1 MSSMRAKNLAQLARV
16 LQKLTVRNRF
26 IAATA
31 LAGLL
36 VLSGCGSP
44 QGVSSSP
51 SGFGMLASAPS
62 ANAAG
67 QESAPALTELKLA
80 ESSVVGGASTTIT
93 VTLAR
98 PAPAGGVR
106 ILITS
111 SEAAVV
117 QTPSSLEIKS
127 GQSSVDFSV
136 STSAVTAAVPVIVSA
151 QAENSTVGAN
161 LSVRPPASAPFTV
174 TVLPAAVTVQQ
185 GKSGS
190 ATATT
195 KINAGFNHSLQM
207 SASGEPS
214 GVSVSLN
221 PQAIPAP
228 GAGTSAISISVA
240 SSVQT
245 GSYPLTVTAS
255 EGTVSAA
262 AKTTLNVISGTT
274 NPNAKFKG
282 CWYRQKGH
290 RYQAVD
296 VSVGNPGT
304 YPFNAI
310 LYRGATCNPNDFA
323 DQFGFGQML
332 NFGGFGYTFWFT
344 DFRDQTNMSAL
355 WYVGSENSQCV
366 NYATA
371 PNC

>member
-1 MSSMRAKNLAQLARV
+1 MPTNNLASVARI
-16 LQKLTVRNRF
+16 LRNLTVRNRLGA
-26 IAATA
+26 IAV

-36 VLSGCGSP
+36 ASSGCGSP

-51 SGFGMLASAPS
+51 GGFGMLASTPS
-62 ANAAG
+62 ASAAG
-67 QESAPALTELKLA
+67 PESAPALAELKLA
-80 ESSVVGGASTTIT
+80 ESSAVGGAPTTIT
-93 VTLAR
+93 VTLAY
-98 PAPAGGVR
+98 PAPAGGTK
-106 ILITS
+106 ILLTS
-111 SEAAVV
+111 SEPAVV
-117 QTPSSLEIKS
+117 KTPSSLEIES
-127 GQSSVDFSV
+127 GQSNVDLAI
-136 STSAVTAAVPVIVSA
+136 STSAVTAAVSVTVSA
-151 QAENSTVGAN
+151 QAENSIVGAT
-161 LSVRPPASAPFTV
+161 LSVLPPASVPFSV
-174 TVLPAAVTVQQ
+174 TVQPATVTVQQ

-195 KINAGFNHSLQM
+195 KISAGFNHSLQM

-221 PQAIPAP
+221 PQVIPAP
-228 GAGTSAISISVA
+228 GAGTSAMRISVA

-255 EGTVSAA
+255 EGTASAA

-274 NPNAKFKG
+274 NPDAKFKG
-282 CWYRQKGH
+282 CWYRQKGQ

-296 VSVGNPGT
+296 ISVGNPGT

-323 DQFGFGQML
+323 DQFGFGQLL

-355 WYVGSENSQCV
+355 WYVGSQNSQCV

>member
-1 MSSMRAKNLAQLARV
+1 MSGMRAKNLARLARI
-16 LQKLTVRNRF
+16 LRNLTARYGLGVV
-26 IAATA
+26 AT

-44 QGVSSSP
+44 QGASSSP
-51 SGFGMLASAPS
+51 SGFGMLASTPS
-62 ANAAG
+62 ANTAG
-67 QESAPALTELKLA
+67 PESAPALAELTLS
-80 ESSVVGGASTTIT
+80 EGSVVGGASTTIT
-93 VTLAR
+93 VTLSH
-98 PAPAGGVR
+98 PAPASGVK
-106 ILITS
+106 ILLTS

-117 QTPSSLEIKS
+117 KTPSSLEIEG
-127 GQSSVDFSV
+127 GQSSLSFTA
-136 STSAVTAAVPVIVSA
+136 STSAVTAAVPVTVSA
-151 QAENSTVGAN
+151 QAENSIVGAN
-161 LSVRPPASAPFTV
+161 LSVLPPASAPFTV
-174 TVLPAAVTVQQ
+174 IVQPAAVTVQQ

-195 KINAGFNHSLQM
+195 KINTGFNHSLQM

-221 PQAIPAP
+221 PLVIPAP
-228 GAGTSAISISVA
+228 GAGTSAMSISVA

-282 CWYRQKGH
+282 CWYRQNGH
-290 RYQAVD
+290 RYQGVD
-296 VSVGNPGT
+296 ISVGNPGT

-344 DFRDQTNMSAL
+344 DFRDRTNMSAL